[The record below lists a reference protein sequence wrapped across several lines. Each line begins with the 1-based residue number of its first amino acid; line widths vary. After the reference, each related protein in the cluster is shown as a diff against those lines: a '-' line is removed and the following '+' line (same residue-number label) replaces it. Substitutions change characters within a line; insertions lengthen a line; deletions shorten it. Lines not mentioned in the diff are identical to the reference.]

1 MLSCQICCFLGL
13 PSGGV
18 GGLCGGDGVEGGVLV
33 DSYGAWDALR
43 EGSLD
48 LGGAGGEVC
57 DGCHFWGLLMGSC
70 EEWCEI

>member
-1 MLSCQICCFLGL
+1 M
-13 PSGGV
+13 

-70 EEWCEI
+70 

>member
-1 MLSCQICCFLGL
+1 MLLSDGCLVLGL
-13 PSGGV
+13 LGGGV
-18 GGLCGGDGVEGGVLV
+18 GGSGGGDGVEGGVFV

-43 EGSLD
+43 ERGLD

-70 EEWCEI
+70 